1 MQKIIFLILFF
12 SACTF
17 VSAQSEVESKVSEA
31 YGSEYLTSLKEN
43 NPDLLNYY
51 SFVLTESYEIVFY
64 GQEKSQQNGIKEL
77 TMRQNTG
84 QISKKE
90 NIEDLNILLYD
101 YTIDE
106 TKKSVYRIDDSGWVI
121 VFHSKNTLDK
131 MYSSFTQNLK

>member
-31 YGSEYLTSLKEN
+31 YGSEYLTSLKEK

-84 QISKKE
+84 QITKKE

-101 YTIDE
+101 YSIDE

>member
-121 VFHSKNTLDK
+121 VFYSKNTLDK

>member
-1 MQKIIFLILFF
+1 
-12 SACTF
+12 